1 LDHLGAGRWSR
12 DLLAGVGV
20 GLLAPNLTADRCRDR
35 QAGTLSAIGIVLRW
49 GRLGE
54 RSADKFLVDL
64 AHMRDHRFGVRD
76 QVVEKRS
83 CGGTLGITDEHL
95 SRPVT
100 QLQVLWHWLEDAAHL
115 GRGASTRSK
124 TTSGGSQRIVPHL
137 GRGVE
142 SAFYDFGVFE
152 D

>member
-1 LDHLGAGRWSR
+1 
-12 DLLAGVGV
+12 
-20 GLLAPNLTADRCRDR
+20 
-35 QAGTLSAIGIVLRW
+35 
-49 GRLGE
+49 
-54 RSADKFLVDL
+54 
-64 AHMRDHRFGVRD
+64 MRDHRFGVRD

-124 TTSGGSQRIVPHL
+124 TTSGGSQRIVHHL
-137 GRGVE
+137 GRWLYIVE
-142 SAFYDFGVFE
+142 NASSDAANVIRIE
-152 D
+152 DPAGKARTLHL